1 MSKKYIAQNNIPNF
15 VYPNNK
21 LAEYDV
27 EIIHELKENSVSGT
41 TSGFSILYDTQT
53 GNINLSFT
61 YQWYLNNAEPFIS
74 YNGKLNIM
82 SVHLMTNE
90 KKYYKPWNCIGLIQR
105 DNTSLTYVTDTQ
117 NFTITPAMMEQSSF
131 TAGKYYAEIRMIG
144 HRAIYPINYSVNL
157 TIPVTPTPTPTRT
170 PSGPGTTPTPTPTP
184 TQTQTPTPTNSM
196 FYDIIYYDTTA
207 DNACNHSITAFPM
220 SGNTTSYCTSTR
232 FTNNE
237 WLTIATGTYYL
248 AYLGH
253 SRTVTHTF
261 GQNYADSID
270 AGCETCPAPP
280 TPTPTNTPTQ
290 TGTPTPTPSSTP
302 SGGGGSYNYYS
313 ITKYNCPGCTIN
325 TTGLFGRTTNPTTLT
340 NGHYYNNGDGF
351 VYLVNFG
358 TAGPIY
364 DVDLDGS
371 ASSGTSCPG
380 TCAI

>member
-1 MSKKYIAQNNIPNF
+1 MSKKYIAQNNVSNF

-27 EIIHELKENSVSGT
+27 EIIHELKENSVSGI
-41 TSGFSILYDTQT
+41 TSGFSILYDIGT

-61 YQWYLNNAEPFIS
+61 YQWYLNNAEPFIN
-74 YNGKLNIM
+74 YNGKLNIL

-90 KKYYKPWNCIGLIQR
+90 KQYYKPWNCIGLIQR
-105 DNTSLTYVTDTQ
+105 DDTSLTYVTDTQ
-117 NFTITPAMMEQSSF
+117 NFTITPAMMGQTSF
-131 TAGKYYAEIRMIG
+131 LTGKYYAEIRMIG
-144 HRAIYPINYSVNL
+144 HRAIYPINYNINVNAL
-157 TIPVTPTPTPTRT
+157 TPN
-170 PSGPGTTPTPTPTP
+170 PTPTPTP
-184 TQTQTPTPTNSM
+184 TQTP
-196 FYDIIYYDTTA
+196 
-207 DNACNHSITAFPM
+207 
-220 SGNTTSYCTSTR
+220 TSTPG
-232 FTNNE
+232 F
-237 WLTIATGTYYL
+237 IP
-248 AYLGH
+248 
-253 SRTVTHTF
+253 S
-261 GQNYADSID
+261 
-270 AGCETCPAPP
+270 
-280 TPTPTNTPTQ
+280 TP
-290 TGTPTPTPSSTP
+290 TPTPTPSSTP

-358 TAGPIY
+358 TAGPSY